1 MNFKLIS
8 LSIAILI
15 ASFLELIIFNEEV
28 LLALCFVSFVFFAYS
43 YLNETVASI
52 FSDRASKFEADIIT
66 AFEAKYV
73 SITSYANELS
83 LSKALWSA
91 LVMIEVFV
99 IEYNTSALN
108 DMKTTNTLAII
119 TTINTKFN
127 EILINERSSKST
139 SSIAS
144 IQSAV
149 YPLIFNVLTKNIK
162 LLTILPNSANRR
174 VAKANILNSNPIS
187 IKIPGEGHSLQ
198 QHSSILIRTGRPR
211 DLIAVKKVA
220 IRGKY
225 DLLGVLR
232 RKTSRSI
239 YGVKRL

>member
-1 MNFKLIS
+1 MVYPSTVAITTTKMNFKLIS

-91 LVMIEVFV
+91 LVMIEAFV
-99 IEYNTSALN
+99 IEYNTSVLN

-149 YPLIFNVLTKNIK
+149 YPLIFNVLTKTKFTTK
-162 LLTILPNSANRR
+162 LL
-174 VAKANILNSNPIS
+174 
-187 IKIPGEGHSLQ
+187 G
-198 QHSSILIRTGRPR
+198 
-211 DLIAVKKVA
+211 
-220 IRGKY
+220 
-225 DLLGVLR
+225 
-232 RKTSRSI
+232 
-239 YGVKRL
+239 